1 MPTAGKQF
9 LKFQC
14 ITRKRA
20 LAYKAHLR
28 RDIMDQRTTHLL
40 TGIMLFGLAST
51 ALPQAISFAQS
62 DPFVGTWQ
70 LNLAKSEFNIGRP
83 PKALTINVQGEGQN
97 RKATVV
103 GFDAAGNPLTW
114 GFMFIHDSQPHP
126 VTGAPFEDAM
136 VYTPVDDHTVSWT
149 ATKGGQVVL
158 TGTETVS
165 RDGKT
170 FTITTAGF
178 DVNGR
183 PTNNITVYDKQ

>member
-20 LAYKAHLR
+20 LAYKVHLR
-28 RDIMDQRTTHLL
+28 RDVMDKRTAHLL
-40 TGIMLFGLAST
+40 TGIMLFGVAFT

-62 DPFVGTWQ
+62 DPFVGKWQ
-70 LNLAKSEFNIGRP
+70 LNLAKSEYNFGRP
-83 PKALTINVQGEGQN
+83 PKAQTLNVQGEGQN
-97 RKATVV
+97 RKATSA
-103 GFDAAGNPLTW
+103 GFDEAGNPFTW
-114 GFMFIHDSQPHP
+114 GFMFILDSQLHP
-126 VTGAPFEDAM
+126 VTGAPIDAI

-149 ATKGGQVVL
+149 ATKGGQVVQ
-158 TGTETVS
+158 TGTDTVS

-170 FTITTAGF
+170 FTITMAGF

>member
-1 MPTAGKQF
+1 MPTRGKII
-9 LKFQC
+9 LEIPIS
-14 ITRKRA
+14 ITRKCA
-20 LAYKAHLR
+20 HPYKFLR
-28 RDIMDQRTTHLL
+28 RDIMVQRIAPLL
-40 TGIMLFGLAST
+40 TGITLLGVAFT
-51 ALPQAISFAQS
+51 ALPQVITFAQS

-83 PKALTINVQGEGQN
+83 PKALTISIQGEGQN
-97 RKATVV
+97 RKATVI

-183 PTNNITVYDKQ
+183 PTNNITVYDNQ